1 MKFEHHD
8 LVGNLEYMD
17 NNEFMTTY
25 DPIAYGIFASKFKVE
40 NGKVRSV
47 EIKVNDFVE
56 YDPYVFE
63 KK

>member
-1 MKFEHHD
+1 MRFKHHN
-8 LVGNLEYMD
+8 LVGNLQYMD
-17 NNEFMTTY
+17 NNEFTTTY
-25 DPIAYGIFASKFKVE
+25 DPIAYGIFASKFKEV
-40 NGKVRSV
+40 NAKVKSV